1 MKTLAIETSCD
12 DTSLGIISQQEGVF
26 TVEKLIAYS
35 QIKEHNQYGGV
46 LPEIASRLHSEK
58 IVALL
63 QEIGRK
69 EIEDVDFIS
78 VTAEPW
84 LPWSL
89 IVGKSAATL
98 LSAYFQKPLK
108 NIHHIL
114 GHMFSLLIERK
125 KSDLSFPLVVL
136 TASGGHNDLYL
147 MQTEPL
153 EERIPTFR
161 LQDLFIYKIGYTL
174 DDASGESFD
183 KVSKMLWGPYPW
195 GPRIS
200 EQASKSQWN
209 EQFAF
214 KRIFL
219 PLKDDGLF
227 EFSFS
232 WMKSQVSILL
242 EKLHKEGK
250 ILTETDIQDIAYEFQ
265 EATIETLWKRLL
277 KAAQYYGAKMIGMA
291 WGVSANE
298 RLIQYLQTAIAWR
311 KIDDEPLQLI
321 YPKKKLYSTDNAAMI
336 GVVGLM
342 SE

>member
-12 DTSLGIISQQEGVF
+12 DTSLWIISQQEGVF

-125 KSDLSFPLVVL
+125 KSDLQCLIIVWLMIFF
-136 TASGGHNDLYL
+136 LY
-147 MQTEPL
+147 
-153 EERIPTFR
+153 
-161 LQDLFIYKIGYTL
+161 
-174 DDASGESFD
+174 
-183 KVSKMLWGPYPW
+183 
-195 GPRIS
+195 
-200 EQASKSQWN
+200 
-209 EQFAF
+209 
-214 KRIFL
+214 
-219 PLKDDGLF
+219 
-227 EFSFS
+227 
-232 WMKSQVSILL
+232 
-242 EKLHKEGK
+242 
-250 ILTETDIQDIAYEFQ
+250 
-265 EATIETLWKRLL
+265 IEV
-277 KAAQYYGAKMIGMA
+277 A
-291 WGVSANE
+291 
-298 RLIQYLQTAIAWR
+298 
-311 KIDDEPLQLI
+311 
-321 YPKKKLYSTDNAAMI
+321 LY
-336 GVVGLM
+336 
-342 SE
+342 